1 MTPSPT
7 LDVGCPLESPEHG
20 MKFSELNM
28 SKNCQQDDF
37 LPRPYVGLHPVGM
50 NIHKIPKK
58 WEQICLQI
66 MHVGRIIFQHT
77 LNSS

>member
-28 SKNCQQDDF
+28 SKNCQQDDS

-50 NIHKIPKK
+50 NIHKIPK
-58 WEQICLQI
+58 
-66 MHVGRIIFQHT
+66 
-77 LNSS
+77 